1 MWRAMFLAVG
11 AGLLML
17 GVESLALD
25 HAVVAPD
32 SLLGRKLREER
43 VEAVTDEYGFEVGKR
58 TVQVPTTKTV
68 SPPEWAPW
76 SMMSSGAV
84 ILLYS
89 LASRFGSRGGGG
101 GES

>member
-11 AGLLML
+11 AGLLIM

-25 HAVVAPD
+25 HAVIAPD
-32 SLLGRKLREER
+32 SLLAKKMQEEK

-58 TVQVPTTKTV
+58 IVRVPTTTTV

-76 SMMSSGAV
+76 SMLSSGAV

-89 LASRFGSRGGGG
+89 IASRSGGLAAS
-101 GES
+101 E